1 MKASPAILKSVKVG
15 EAKLENVPAAVI
27 EKKGT
32 SEEDGLL
39 GMSFLK
45 NFLVRI
51 NTKENK
57 LILEEFNP

>member
-1 MKASPAILKSVKVG
+1 M
-15 EAKLENVPAAVI
+15 NVPAAI
-27 EKKGT
+27 IDKKGT
-32 SEEDGLL
+32 SDEDGLL

-57 LILEEFNP
+57 LILEEFSP